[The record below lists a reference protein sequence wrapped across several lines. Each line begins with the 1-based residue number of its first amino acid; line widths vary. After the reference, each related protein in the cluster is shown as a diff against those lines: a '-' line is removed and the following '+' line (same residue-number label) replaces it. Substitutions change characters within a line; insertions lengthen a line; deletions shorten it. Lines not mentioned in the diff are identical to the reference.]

1 MKRYSNLENTYSSTQ
16 SNDLPSYLHLMDG
29 DWCQNMNDTVQKNMR
44 PGIDVCAST
53 CANNNC
59 NYNPSGNNLEYL
71 HQDTD
76 TELLYNSPACTAAH
90 KPSVPYCTMPLPQG
104 TFFQEN
110 NPDDMYGCQSTEIG
124 DESAISSN
132 DDEHRVK
139 KYCYYNENCKGYYS
153 NGSDWYIATDKYPIV
168 CDKSQN
174 SGAGYPIF
182 NRKLK
187 YPPSN
192 GVPDKYDHLRYNKN
206 PVCVSPY
213 SSSSDNETY
222 VKNLCEINPDC
233 KGYYSNDYNSWF
245 IATDTDPREC
255 KDRTLNDKWA
265 TFHSKESNY
274 KASQFNLGY
283 YGCQLK
289 MSNTCNGTDTDNCK
303 SYVEPLCD
311 IDPNC
316 IGYFSDDMG
325 NYAATQN
332 LTTRDD
338 NTCQTYLYKP
348 PNINDG
354 SNMGFNVFNRKR

>member
-16 SNDLPSYLHLMDG
+16 SNELPSYLNFMG
-29 DWCQNMNDTVQKNMR
+29 WCQNMNDSVQKNMR

-53 CANNNC
+53 CNKNDC

-71 HQDTD
+71 HQDTAQ
-76 TELLYNSPACTAAH
+76 ELRYDNSSCAWH
-90 KPSVPYCTMPLPQG
+90 NSVPYCTMPIPTG

-110 NPDDMYGCQSTEIG
+110 NPDDTYGCQSTEMG

-132 DDEHRVK
+132 FDEHRVK

-153 NGSDWYIATDKYPIV
+153 NGSNWYIATDKYPSI

-174 SGAGYPIF
+174 SGTGYPIF

-192 GVPDKYDHLRYNKN
+192 GVPDKYDHILYNKN
-206 PVCVSPY
+206 QVCVSPY
-213 SSSSDNETY
+213 SSSSGNLSY

-233 KGYYSNDYNSWF
+233 KGYYQNLYNSWY
-245 IATDTDPREC
+245 IATDTDPSEC
-255 KDRTLNDKWA
+255 KDGTLDPKWN
-265 TFHSKESNY
+265 TFYSKPNY
-274 KASQFNLGY
+274 NRAQSVLG

-303 SYVEPLCD
+303 SYVEPLCN

-316 IGYFSDDMG
+316 DGYFSDDMG

-332 LTTRDD
+332 LTD

-348 PNINDG
+348 PNRNDG
-354 SNMGFNVFNRKR
+354 SNMGFNIYNRKR